1 MTINNNN
8 SGNIPR
14 FHKVSL
20 SSMTCD
26 CGIPQEHQWPCKH
39 MYFIIKKFKLKP
51 FEYFH
56 EKWTMEHYKSMV
68 EAMKPLVCLDLDLIV
83 SKIQELDSNI
93 GPQPPVINQKWKDDK
108 IKYKIRGRHKSKR
121 RGGGPGE

>member
-1 MTINNNN
+1 
-8 SGNIPR
+8 
-14 FHKVSL
+14 
-20 SSMTCD
+20 
-26 CGIPQEHQWPCKH
+26 
-39 MYFIIKKFKLKP
+39 MYFIIKKFKLNP